1 MVILI
6 LVTQWLAP
14 DLPLTLSPFYLG
26 LSLLLSAL
34 IGLLAGLAPAR
45 AAARMNPIDALRTE

>member
-1 MVILI
+1 
-6 LVTQWLAP
+6 
-14 DLPLTLSPFYLG
+14 
-26 LSLLLSAL
+26 LLSVI

>member
-1 MVILI
+1 MTCLI
-6 LVTQWLAP
+6 LLTQWLAP
-14 DLPLTLSPFYLG
+14 DLPLILSPFYLG
-26 LSLLLSAL
+26 ISLLLSVL